1 MINVNVEGIEGVV
14 SVKDGEHPVNEQT
27 LVTFKNGYTASII
40 SGPRTYGTELA
51 VLKDGEITYDTPIT
65 NDVLGHLTDTSLR
78 IALED
83 IAALL
88 APVHFEYYDLH
99 TEANKVVNDFGSSHI
114 TEQCVYVRGE
124 EKYDDAGR
132 YTPGELVPVCIV
144 GQILVRKGI
153 APTTLWDMSVLSYER
168 EAFKAKGIT
177 FTDKAYFFLDTL
189 QAIQDSGET
198 WATSLR
204 LAVKVTGR
212 REWRDG
218 TQELTRI

>member
-40 SGPRTYGTELA
+40 SGPHSHGTELA
-51 VLKDGEITYDTPIT
+51 VMRDGSVNYDTPVT
-65 NDVLGHLTDTSLR
+65 NDVLTHLSDTSLR
-78 IALED
+78 IALEG

-88 APVHFEYYDLH
+88 PPVHFEYYDLH
-99 TEANKVVNDFGSSHI
+99 IEAHGVVNDFGSDHI
-114 TEQCVYVRGE
+114 TEQCVYVRRE
-124 EKYDDAGR
+124 EKYSDDGR
-132 YTPGELVPVCIV
+132 YTPGDFVPVCIV
-144 GQILVRKGI
+144 GQILVRKGV

-168 EAFKAKGIT
+168 DAFKAKGIT

-189 QAIQDSGET
+189 QAIQDSGNT

-204 LAVKVTGR
+204 LAVKITGR

-218 TQELTRI
+218 TQGLIRI